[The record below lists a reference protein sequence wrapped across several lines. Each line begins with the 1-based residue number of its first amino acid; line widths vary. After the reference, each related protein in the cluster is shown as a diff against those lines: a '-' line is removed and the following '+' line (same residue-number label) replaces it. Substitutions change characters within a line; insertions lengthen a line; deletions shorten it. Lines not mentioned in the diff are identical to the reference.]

1 MSKSVIL
8 IHGAWLSPDCW
19 QGWQSRFESSGYDCI
34 APAWPHHDRPVA
46 ELRRAPDP
54 ALASLT
60 IGRVVD
66 HYARIISALP
76 APPILIGHSLGG
88 LLVQLL
94 LDRGLGAAGVGIG
107 AFVPRGAVPGLPL
120 GCGAFP
126 SLLTLRGWKR
136 IPALSW
142 GRFSAIFAQTLPV
155 AERAAL
161 YQRYMVPEARRV
173 FFEAAFGTGTSVDFA
188 NTGRAPLLLVGGEE
202 DRIIR
207 PSVVRAV
214 YRAHLRSPVET
225 AMRIL
230 PRRSHWLLTEPGW
243 EEVADFCIA
252 WAATRSAAL

>member
-1 MSKSVIL
+1 
-8 IHGAWLSPDCW
+8 LSSECW
-19 QGWQSRFESSGYDCI
+19 QGWRQRFERSGYDCI

-46 ELRRAPDP
+46 ELRRSPDP

-60 IGRVVD
+60 IGQVAD
-66 HYARIISALP
+66 HYARIVSALP
-76 APPILIGHSLGG
+76 AAPILIGHSLGG

-94 LDRGLGAAGVGIG
+94 LDRGLGMAGVGIG
-107 AFVPRGAVPGLPL
+107 APPPRGAVRGLSF

-136 IPALSW
+136 APTLSLR
-142 GRFSAIFAQTLPV
+142 RFSANFAQTLPV

-161 YQRYMVPEARRV
+161 HRRYLVPEARKIL
-173 FFEAAFGTGTSVDFA
+173 FEAALGIGTSVNFGNAD
-188 NTGRAPLLLVGGEE
+188 RSPLLLVTGEE
-202 DRIIR
+202 DRIVR

-214 YRAHLRSPVET
+214 YRAYLRSPVET
-225 AMRIL
+225 AMRIV